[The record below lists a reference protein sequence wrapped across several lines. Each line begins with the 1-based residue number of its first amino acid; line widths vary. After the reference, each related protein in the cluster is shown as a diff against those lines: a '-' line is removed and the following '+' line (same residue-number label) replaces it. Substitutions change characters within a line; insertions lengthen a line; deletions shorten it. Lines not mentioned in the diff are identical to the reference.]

1 MSDNGRETITE
12 GEADRFRAF
21 AEEINRYQEGFARS
35 GDGQRRR
42 NFHVKSH
49 AGLSAQFRVV
59 DDIPERAKHGVFAA
73 PHTFQA
79 WVRLSN
85 GFSVG
90 MPDWFPDLL
99 GCSVKLRDV
108 PGASLLPGEDPA
120 GVQDFLALN
129 QPYLPADDARQ
140 LMIISTSSAN
150 VFTAP
155 LKLIGGLGLAHGLR
169 VMLWTL
175 GWSARRLF
183 LRSVATEDFHGAT
196 PIAIGPHAAK
206 FMWRSR
212 QRRSA
217 VRGTPGASWRNYLRD
232 DLRARLA
239 AGDLGWDFLAQFQV
253 DPVKTPIE
261 GAYGWKPADA
271 PFVKLAEL
279 TIARRD
285 LGSAEARRDE
295 RLVDGLSFNPWHA
308 IAEHRPLGEIQ
319 RARRVI
325 YQGSARYSG
334 RDTGPAG

>member
-1 MSDNGRETITE
+1 MSTNWHETIAE
-12 GEADRFRAF
+12 GEADRFHAF
-21 AEEINRYQEGFARS
+21 AEEINRYQRDFARR
-35 GDGQRRR
+35 GDGQPRR

-49 AGLSAQFRVV
+49 AGLAAEFRVLG
-59 DDIPERAKHGVFAA
+59 DIPARAKHGVFAA
-73 PHTFQA
+73 PRTFQA

-99 GCSVKLRDV
+99 GCSVKLRGV
-108 PGASLLPGEDPA
+108 QGPSLLPGEDQA

-155 LKLIGGLGLAHGLR
+155 LKLVGGLGLAHGLR

-196 PIAIGPHAAK
+196 PITIGPHAVK

-212 QRRSA
+212 QAS
-217 VRGTPGASWRNYLRD
+217 VGTAARGASWRNYLRD

-239 AGDLGWDFLAQFQV
+239 AGDLGWDFLAQFHV
-253 DPVKTPIE
+253 DPMKTPIE
-261 GAYGWKPADA
+261 GAYAWKRADA
-271 PFVKLAEL
+271 PLVKLAEL
-279 TIARRD
+279 TVARRD
-285 LGSAEARRDE
+285 LDSAEARREE

-334 RDTGPAG
+334 RDTEPAG